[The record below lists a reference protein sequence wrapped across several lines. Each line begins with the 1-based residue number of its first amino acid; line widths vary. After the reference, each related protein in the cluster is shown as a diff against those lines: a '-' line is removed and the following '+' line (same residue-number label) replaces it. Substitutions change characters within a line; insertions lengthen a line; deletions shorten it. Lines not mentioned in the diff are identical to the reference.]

1 MPLKEINYDET
12 HFYRIVC
19 KDLHIKDCYVGHTT
33 DFYSRKC
40 RHKSNCN
47 NTNQEHYSLYV
58 YEFIRANGGWDNW
71 DMILVKTEKC
81 SNELEAR
88 SKERG
93 YIEMFQASLNSIKR
107 PYVPEEE
114 KQELYKEYYDGHR
127 EEILEQKKDY
137 YQYSREERLEYR
149 HRYYER
155 EKDSILERK
164 REKRLENI
172 EEERKKDRE
181 QYHKHKEKYLAR
193 DKEKVEC
200 ECGAVV
206 SRGHMSE
213 HKKSKKHQQYLQS
226 QNNPQ
231 E

>member
-19 KDLHIKDCYVGHTT
+19 RDLNIKECYVGHTT

-47 NTNQEHYSLYV
+47 NTNQEHYNLYV
-58 YEFIRANGGWDNW
+58 YEFIRENGGWENW
-71 DMILVKTEKC
+71 DMILIKTEKC
-81 SNELEAR
+81 NNELEAR
-88 SKERG
+88 ARERN
-93 YIEMFQASLNSIKR
+93 YIEMFKASLNSMKK
-107 PYVPEEE
+107 PYVSEEE
-114 KQELYKEYYDGHR
+114 KKELYKEYYGEHR
-127 EEILEQKKDY
+127 EKILKQKKGY
-137 YQYSREERLEYR
+137 YQEKREEKLEYR
-149 HRYYER
+149 HEYYER
-155 EKDSILERK
+155 ERDNILERK
-164 REKRLENI
+164 RAKRLENL
-172 EEERKKDRE
+172 EEERTRDRE
-181 QYHKHKEKYLAR
+181 HYHKHKEKYLAR

-206 SRGHMSE
+206 CRGYLRE
-213 HKKSKKHQQYLQS
+213 HKKSKKHQQYLQN